1 MEDEAN
7 DPNFPSAF
15 NSKLE
20 IDQNRAIDV
29 LLHDKSVELSPLEI
43 PPSMPE

>member
-29 LLHDKSVELSPLEI
+29 LLHDKSVELSPLEM
-43 PPSMPE
+43 PPSEPE